1 MVNRNA
7 PSRHRPPTPP
17 DTEAVQT
24 RRRQVL
30 TKAVVKAAGL
40 LGMQQRDLAAVL
52 GVSEATVSRMKEATY
67 AVDGKPFELAA
78 LLVRVHRSLDA
89 LLGGNQEGVRIWFH
103 AHNAHLQGTPSD
115 LVRQALGLVRVA
127 EYLDA
132 MRGAL

>member
-1 MVNRNA
+1 MVSKAA
-7 PSRHRPPTPP
+7 PSRDRPPTPP
-17 DTEAVQT
+17 AGEPVGK
-24 RRRQVL
+24 RRREVL

-40 LGMQQRDLAAVL
+40 LGLPQRDLAAVL
-52 GVSEATVSRMKEATY
+52 GLSEATVSRMKEGGY
-67 AVDGKPFELAA
+67 LVDGKPFELAA

-89 LLGGNQEGVRIWFH
+89 LLGGNRDGVRAWFH
-103 AHNAHLQGTPSD
+103 AHNAHLQGTPSE